1 MNSAAASTSGDGARP
16 ATSTNAAMPMVP
28 TTATRDEW
36 KRRISAAAAS
46 PATSAPPENAAIAAP

>member
-1 MNSAAASTSGDGARP
+1 MNNAAASTSGEVARP
-16 ATSTNAAMPMVP
+16 ATTTNVAMPIVP

-36 KRRISAAAAS
+36 NRRISAAAAS